1 MIEQGES
8 NPALSLAT
16 RAGKMVLSSP
26 LGITRCVPPEK
37 KIEFIDRDYDY
48 KHAKEKILAIFSH
61 LDLTLNL

>member
-37 KIEFIDRDYDY
+37 K
-48 KHAKEKILAIFSH
+48 KSSL
-61 LDLTLNL
+61 